1 MKVVL
6 KKVRIAFSQGLW
18 IPSAMEEGQEKKFSS
33 TFLFAKD
40 HPAVK
45 QLSEAIQQV
54 AAEKW
59 NEKAKGVLTELKAGG
74 KLCLRDGDVKASME
88 GFAGNMFV
96 SASNRARPTVLDQSK
111 HPLTQQDGKIYS
123 GCYVNV
129 SLDVWPQD
137 HNKYGKRV
145 NASLLAVQFDSDGDA
160 FSGGA
165 AFEDNDFDVIEGGED
180 GLFD

>member
-1 MKVVL
+1 MKVVI
-6 KKVRIAFSQGLW
+6 KDVRLAFANGLW
-18 IPSAMEEGQEKKFSS
+18 TPSAQEEGQEKKFSCS
-33 TFLFAKD
+33 LIFPKD

-96 SASNRARPTVLDQSK
+96 SASNRARPTVLDQGK

-137 HNKYGKRV
+137 NKWGKRV
-145 NASLLAVQFDSDGDA
+145 NASLLAVQFVRDGEA

-165 AFEDNDFDVIEGGED
+165 AFEDDDFEEIEGGGD
-180 GLFD
+180 GLF